1 MSQLSERIATAFINY
16 ANAFKETPDNRLLAE
31 KELRNALKVA
41 IDFVP
46 VKIWLDPTVKAKLPE
61 YAHHFNDATKIEN
74 NDNAHATDACCDVIC
89 TSIEKTPDGRIKC
102 GTGIH
107 VATEYRDSLTLRPN
121 SRITKMG
128 YVIPNSPCT
137 GDESYRGEFFVVF
150 RPIVDKPKPIVVGDV
165 IGQLEIPHHRQILW
179 EKVDKLE
186 DLGTTDRG
194 DGGFGSTANKKDNE
208 KEDTSNNN

>member
-1 MSQLSERIATAFINY
+1 MSQLSNRIAEAFINY
-16 ANAFKETPDNRLLAE
+16 ANAFKETPDNRELAE
-31 KELRNALKVA
+31 KELKDALRSA

-46 VKIWLDPTVKAKLPE
+46 VKIWLDPKVKATLPE
-61 YAHHFNDATKIEN
+61 YAHYIDGEFG
-74 NDNAHATDACCDVIC
+74 HATDACCDIKA
-89 TSIEKTPDGRIKC
+89 TSVEYTTDGRIKC

-150 RPIVDKPKPIVVGDV
+150 RSIILSAKPIEVGDV
-165 IGQLEIPHHRQILW
+165 IGQLEIPHHRQICF
-179 EKVDKLE
+179 ETVENLE
-186 DLGTTDRG
+186 DLGITDRG
-194 DGGFGSTANKKDNE
+194 DGGFGSTSNK
-208 KEDTSNNN
+208 